1 MQVGLVWFVIW
12 CLVLI
17 GLVCDAGSCWFDT
30 GSCWFDY
37 LLWYG
42 LWLIISVY
50 FWWFGGGC
58 LVVAGWCGCC
68 LLYLVCYV
76 AVNCWLVCVCDAV
89 GVLMLLLYVG
99 LLFVVCD

>member
-1 MQVGLVWFVIW
+1 M
-12 CLVLI
+12 VLI

-50 FWWFGGGC
+50 FWWFG
-58 LVVAGWCGCC
+58 
-68 LLYLVCYV
+68 
-76 AVNCWLVCVCDAV
+76 V
-89 GVLMLLLYVG
+89 GVWLLLVGAAIVCCIWFVMLLLIADWFVFACCRCFDVVA
-99 LLFVVCD
+99 LCWFAFVVCD